1 MMMLADVQLSEKTRE
16 FMQSMQRQVR
26 ESHGSTQDILQQM
39 ALVAAA
45 LLALYGLLYLLGIA
59 QLRRSNPVE
68 RLPRRL
74 FSRLM
79 ADLGLSWSERMLLRL
94 VARADGREHP
104 VALLLSP
111 NLLEAATR
119 MWAERVHVAHFRRSA
134 WRRLSDLSA
143 RLHGHGFPNES

>member
-1 MMMLADVQLSEKTRE
+1 MTMLAEVQLSEKSRL
-16 FMQSMQRQVR
+16 FMQSMQKQVR
-26 ESHGSTQDILQQM
+26 DSHGSTQEILQQM

-45 LLALYGLLYLLGIA
+45 LLALYGLLYLLGIV

-79 ADLGLSWSERMLLRL
+79 VELELSWSERMLLRL

-111 NLLEAATR
+111 NLLETATR
-119 MWAERVHVAHFRRSA
+119 TWAERVHVVQFRKSA
-134 WRRLSDLSA
+134 WRRLSDLSS
-143 RLHGHGFPNES
+143 RLHGRGFPSDS